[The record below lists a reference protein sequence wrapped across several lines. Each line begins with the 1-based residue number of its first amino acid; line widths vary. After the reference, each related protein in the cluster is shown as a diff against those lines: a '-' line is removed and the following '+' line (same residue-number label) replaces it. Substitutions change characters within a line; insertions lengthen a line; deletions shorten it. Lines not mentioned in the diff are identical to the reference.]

1 MRPPPSWRNRVS
13 SGDESGAH
21 TRPAQLMH
29 THTPP
34 LLGHATCALPPHTCD
49 SLTVKCVRT
58 LARARHTARRLVG
71 YMVLHE
77 QRQAARDDSIQ
88 AAACAADGCGRARGG
103 RGDSAVRDPKRSAV
117 LLGRQDVQREDTLTP
132 LQSTQQP
139 AGGGGSWRQRPGSSI
154 QWNVKIS

>member
-1 MRPPPSWRNRVS
+1 
-13 SGDESGAH
+13 
-21 TRPAQLMH
+21 
-29 THTPP
+29 
-34 LLGHATCALPPHTCD
+34 
-49 SLTVKCVRT
+49 
-58 LARARHTARRLVG
+58 
-71 YMVLHE
+71 MVLHE

-139 AGGGGSWRQRPGSSI
+139 AGGGGSGEAAPRILDPVERDKLALALCAVVDCNSHRDYSS
-154 QWNVKIS
+154 Q